1 MKKILFGLLV
11 VALLLCVT
19 ACSEDQYAKLGE
31 LMGKMSGNVY
41 GIKPNMQE
49 VQAATDKV
57 DDSVQK
63 KGEMYIV
70 DIKPEAAQSIVDSVV
85 AVKDSISKTEA
96 LKESLDQPLLDTSA
110 TAEQKEAVQK
120 GIQKQAEDSKLDP
133 EKYTDGT
140 QKALA
145 GLVNSALDAAAT
157 GISKDPTKAEL
168 ATVAVLKTLASAVD
182 AGEGYVEAGLAAVS
196 ALKLTTEAGR
206 VDVFANADISDL
218 ISQFMGK
225 DISRDGSDDLKQ
237 WLPVFSTSVADVVR
251 CITANKLFTEE
262 RYNKFILECKAIKA
276 SYEMIAKAYDIK
288 IDSKLAGQTA
298 GNDGLTV
305 EDLGQYLVASAFALM
320 DDLSRQ
326 GAPNVTD
333 KTADPLAEL
342 LKVYINGLGEGG
354 LHAKGNYD
362 ALVDIV
368 NRSGDLASITDGFFK
383 PYTDL
388 AVASIACIIDPS
400 FDPFNPQDY
409 NLDKFVEA
417 LKVAFRH
424 EGSLEEQ
431 GVTMLGTIGVVL
443 IEGDWVNLLDM
454 IKLNDQYKIFEGTLK
469 SLLYVF

>member
-11 VALLLCVT
+11 VALLLCIT
-19 ACSEDQYAKLGE
+19 ACSEDQYAKIGD

-41 GIKPNMQE
+41 GIKPNMKE
-49 VQAATDKV
+49 VDAATGKV
-57 DDSVQK
+57 EDAVQK
-63 KGEMYIV
+63 KGDKIIV
-70 DIKPEAAQSIVDSVV
+70 VIEPEDAKSIVESVV

-96 LKESLDQPLLDTSA
+96 LMESLDQPLLETSA

-120 GIQKQAEDSKLDP
+120 GIQAQATASKLDP
-133 EKYTDGT
+133 AKYTDDT

-145 GLVNSALDAAAT
+145 GLVNSALDAAST
-157 GISKDPTKAEL
+157 SVSSNPTKAEL
-168 ATVAVLKTLASAVD
+168 ATVAVLKTLATAVD
-182 AGEGYVEAGLAAVS
+182 SGKGYAEAGLAAVS

-225 DISRDGSDDLKQ
+225 DISRDGSEDLKK
-237 WLPVFSTSVADVVR
+237 WLPVFSSSAADVVR

-276 SYEMIAKAYDIK
+276 SYEMIAKEYDIK

-320 DDLSRQ
+320 DDLSRE

-342 LKVYINGLGEGG
+342 LKVYINGWGEGE
-354 LHAKGNYD
+354 LHVKGNYD
-362 ALVDIV
+362 ALVDLV
-368 NRSGDLASITDGFFK
+368 NNSGNLASITDGFFK
-383 PYTDL
+383 QYTDL
-388 AVASIACIIDPS
+388 AVASIACVIDPA
-400 FDPFNPQDY
+400 FNPQDY
-409 NLDKFVEA
+409 NLDKFAEA

-424 EGSLEEQ
+424 KGSLEEQ

-454 IKLNDQYKIFEGTLK
+454 IKLSGEYEIYNGTLR

>member
-288 IDSKLAGQTA
+288 IDEKLAGQT
-298 GNDGLTV
+298 
-305 EDLGQYLVASAFALM
+305 
-320 DDLSRQ
+320 
-326 GAPNVTD
+326 
-333 KTADPLAEL
+333 
-342 LKVYINGLGEGG
+342 
-354 LHAKGNYD
+354 
-362 ALVDIV
+362 
-368 NRSGDLASITDGFFK
+368 
-383 PYTDL
+383 
-388 AVASIACIIDPS
+388 
-400 FDPFNPQDY
+400 
-409 NLDKFVEA
+409 
-417 LKVAFRH
+417 
-424 EGSLEEQ
+424 
-431 GVTMLGTIGVVL
+431 
-443 IEGDWVNLLDM
+443 
-454 IKLNDQYKIFEGTLK
+454 
-469 SLLYVF
+469 